1 MAYISAMCV
10 RRLHPSARIII
21 LLDEFTYNLSARS
34 PFDVRSLADQ
44 VVRLETGLQEPA
56 PSSRF
61 LKTSMRQIVD
71 GPFLFLDC
79 DTLPIRPFAE
89 IFETTA
95 SVSAAFDRNFQFPEP
110 HFPEWAGRL
119 LLEAGWTAPLPHYY
133 NAGVMYFADQH
144 EARTLGLEWHRRWK
158 VLYERFREHQDQPSL
173 NSAIHALEIR
183 PRVLPIQY
191 NAMVGAAARF
201 ARKAKILH
209 FYTWSGKPAEGTLL
223 DHLIQHMF
231 SRREIDWR
239 AIDTAARFGV
249 IWPQG
254 IRWELGMGHYTQ
266 AARAIG
272 AHLKR
277 RIIGLRAR

>member
-1 MAYISAMCV
+1 MDRTLDINNEMNICYCLTSSGEDRYFEMAYISAMCV

-21 LLDEFTYNLSARS
+21 LLDEYTYNSSARS
-34 PFDVRSLADQ
+34 PFDVRCLADQ
-44 VVRLETGLQEPA
+44 VVRLETGLQERA

-95 SVSAAFDRNFQFPEP
+95 SVSAAFDRNAQFPEP

-158 VLYERFREHQDQPSL
+158 VLYERFRVHQDQPSL

-183 PRVLPIQY
+183 SPSIANPIQCDGERRCE
-191 NAMVGAAARF
+191 VRPQSQDPPLLHLF
-201 ARKAKILH
+201 RK
-209 FYTWSGKPAEGTLL
+209 TP
-223 DHLIQHMF
+223 
-231 SRREIDWR
+231 
-239 AIDTAARFGV
+239 
-249 IWPQG
+249 
-254 IRWELGMGHYTQ
+254 
-266 AARAIG
+266 
-272 AHLKR
+272 
-277 RIIGLRAR
+277 